1 VIVAIPGAEKLMLAI
16 GNGTP
21 TTAQGTQLRMLIGAS
36 GAACRADAEAGL
48 P

>member
-1 VIVAIPGAEKLMLAI
+1 VFVGNPGAAELLLAI

-21 TTAQGTQLRMLIGAS
+21 TTAQGTQLRVLISAS
-36 GAACRADAEAGL
+36 GAACRDDVEAGL